1 MKAINL
7 IAACALLALTSAAS
21 AQDRWTGDDKPK
33 HIAVSAFSAVVVESV
48 FADSLTPLQRVGLAM
63 VPGVA
68 KELLDMRRGGSGF
81 SGKDIAADFVGVLSG
96 VAYHGLIIRPGYVG
110 INVKF

>member
-1 MKAINL
+1 MKAIKL
-7 IAACALLALTSAAS
+7 IAACTLLTLTGAAS
-21 AQDRWTGDDKPK
+21 AQDRWNGADKPK

-68 KELLDMRRGGSGF
+68 KELFDMRKGGSGF
-81 SGKDIAADFVGVLSG
+81 SGKDLAADLAGVFAG
-96 VAYHGLIIRPGYVG
+96 VAYHGLVIRPGYVG
-110 INVKF
+110 INVRF